1 MTDISV
7 QNIRHGFEVGENV
20 LDGLSFEIFEGEHVG
35 ILGRNGAGKTTLFR
49 IITGEITPDEGGVI
63 IPKNKRVG
71 VLSQI
76 PNYAEN
82 MTAEDVLKTAHERV
96 FAIGREMR
104 ELEEK
109 MSSGDVSEPTMKRYD
124 FLSHEFDRLGGYEL
138 ERLRDLMLRVRY
150 GRDEIMESEYQASM
164 ELYQKMLTGSGRK
177 PSDAARRR
185 MRLPI

>member
-7 QNIRHGFEVGENV
+7 QNIRHGFEVGDNV

-49 IITGEITPDEGGVI
+49 IITGEITPDDGGVI
-63 IPKNKRVG
+63 IQKNKRVG

-104 ELEEK
+104 ELE
-109 MSSGDVSEPTMKRYD
+109 
-124 FLSHEFDRLGGYEL
+124 
-138 ERLRDLMLRVRY
+138 
-150 GRDEIMESEYQASM
+150 
-164 ELYQKMLTGSGRK
+164 
-177 PSDAARRR
+177 
-185 MRLPI
+185 

>member
-138 ERLRDLMLRVRY
+138 ERLRDTVANGLGIPRAQRDQLFSDLR
-150 GRDEIMESEYQASM
+150 I
-164 ELYQKMLTGSGRK
+164 
-177 PSDAARRR
+177 
-185 MRLPI
+185 PISCCWTSLRTTLI